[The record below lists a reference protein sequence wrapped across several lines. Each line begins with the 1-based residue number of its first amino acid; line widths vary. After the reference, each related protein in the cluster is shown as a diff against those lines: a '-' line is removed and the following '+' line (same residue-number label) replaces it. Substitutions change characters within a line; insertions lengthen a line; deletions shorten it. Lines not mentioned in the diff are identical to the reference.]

1 MMPKV
6 SAADPATNL
15 LDSVP
20 VIAEVDSMD
29 QGGGSQ
35 PEAHVSTATGP
46 LGHGFEPEGRPGNV
60 PRAIAQAVEFGTL
73 AVAIIGALSLGLGIT
88 DYLRD
93 HVHVLSYL
101 FAYSGFR
108 VAQILMA
115 SRPGSIVDPIKDY
128 CGALGELPTLLLFAA
143 APFERTYVAGGDAP
157 IWMAAIGLLMG
168 LAGFWLA
175 LGAQIQ
181 VDRAAKS
188 DQAQAGEPLL
198 IRTGLFR
205 YIRHPSYAGIW
216 LAWMGWP
223 LIYSAP
229 ITAAA
234 MLVGGALVVGR
245 QIGEEEQRMLQRFGD
260 EYASYM
266 RDTDRLIPSLW

>member
-1 MMPKV
+1 
-6 SAADPATNL
+6 
-15 LDSVP
+15 
-20 VIAEVDSMD
+20 MD
-29 QGGGSQ
+29 EDGGLR
-35 PEAHVSTATGP
+35 PETGRSTPTGP
-46 LGHGFEPEGRPGNV
+46 LGHSVAPETRPENEPRLTT
-60 PRAIAQAVEFGTL
+60 QAVEFATL
-73 AVAIIGALSLGLGIT
+73 AVAVIGALALGLGIT
-88 DYLRD
+88 DYLQD

-101 FAYSGFR
+101 FAYAGFR

-115 SRPGSIVDPIKDY
+115 SRPGSIVDPVKARS
-128 CGALGELPTLLLFAA
+128 GALGELPTLLLFAA
-143 APFERTYVAGGDAP
+143 APFERTYIAGGEAP
-157 IWMAAIGLLMG
+157 VLMAAIGLFMG

-175 LGAQIQ
+175 LVAQIQ
-181 VDRAAKS
+181 IDRAAKS
-188 DQAQAGEPLL
+188 DQAPADGPSL

-245 QIGEEEQRMLQRFGD
+245 QIREEEDRMLQRFGD